1 MYPFERFTE
10 RAKKVLTLA
19 QEEAERSHHSY
30 IGTEHLL
37 LGLLREGEGLAA
49 KVLNNLGVE
58 IDKVRSTI
66 ESVLGRN
73 ERIIIQQ
80 IIPTSRVKKV
90 IEISFEEARRMGNN
104 YVGTEHLL
112 LGLLIEGEGIA
123 AHVLEDLGA
132 NLEKVRGEIEKLLH
146 EFGHRRGVEGGAE
159 EAVQDAAARPVLP
172 RPHRPRQQEL
182 ARPGDRPRD
191 GDRARHPDPEPA
203 HQEQPGTHR
212 RARRRQDGD
221 RRRARAADH
230 PREHARVADGQA
242 RAHARH
248 GRARRGHQVPRRVR
262 GAVEEDPRRDPR
274 SREVVLFIDELHTL
288 VGAGAAE
295 GAIDAANI
303 LKPALARGEIQCI
316 GATTL
321 NEYRKYIEKDAALE
335 RRFQPVFV
343 DEPTLAETIE
353 ILHGIRSL
361 YEKHHRVKITDDAL
375 KAAAELSVRYVSD
388 RSLPDKAIDLID
400 EACARVRMKLTTT
413 PEELRALQREIRELQ
428 TQKEEAIAEQDY
440 ETAANFRDKEKK
452 LKDKYVSLE
461 TKWRDELGATVP
473 DVTEEDIAEI
483 ISAWTGVPVSR
494 LVEEETSRLLRMEEE
509 IHKRLIGQD
518 DAVKVISQA
527 VRRARAGL
535 KDAKRP
541 IGSFMFLG
549 PTGVGK
555 TELSRALAEFL
566 FDNEDAIIRLDMSEF
581 MERHSTARLVGSPPG
596 YVGYDEG
603 GQLTEAVRR
612 RPYSVVLFDE
622 IEKAHPEVF
631 NMLLQIL
638 EDGRLS
644 DAKGKAVNFSNTIII
659 MTSNLGVHGLKLNM
673 SLGFQ
678 PAIPDERTSSSE
690 HGKMRDSIMDE
701 LKKQFRPE
709 FLNRVDAVVVFQRL
723 DHPQMR
729 QIVDLLLAKVAEHLA
744 AQELVFTVADD
755 AKDKLVEEGFD
766 KIYGARPLR
775 RVIQR
780 VIEDPLSE
788 ELLRLKHGP
797 GDHVMVEVVDG
808 EVKMRLVPKG
818 NRREK
823 KEKAEVAAGA
833 ASGPPSAPPAE

>member
-1 MYPFERFTE
+1 LYPFERFTE

-58 IDKVRSTI
+58 IGKVRQTI

-90 IEISFEEARRMGNN
+90 IEISFEEARRMGHN

-132 NLEKVRGEIEKLLH
+132 TLDKVRSEIERLLH
-146 EFGHRRGVEGGAE
+146 DSTVEDSEPTPKKPSKTPLLDQFGRDLTDMARKNMLDPVIGREMEIERVIQILSRRTKNNPALIGEPGVGKTAIAEGLAQQIVLGNVPESLMHKRVLTLDMGALVAGTKYRGEFE
-159 EAVQDAAARPVLP
+159 ERLKKILDEIRS
-172 RPHRPRQQEL
+172 
-182 ARPGDRPRD
+182 
-191 GDRARHPDPEPA
+191 
-203 HQEQPGTHR
+203 
-212 RARRRQDGD
+212 
-221 RRRARAADH
+221 
-230 PREHARVADGQA
+230 
-242 RAHARH
+242 
-248 GRARRGHQVPRRVR
+248 
-262 GAVEEDPRRDPR
+262 

-343 DEPTLAETIE
+343 DQPTTQETIE
-353 ILHGIRSL
+353 ILFGVKSL
-361 YEKHHRVKITDDAL
+361 YEKHHRVNITDTAVRS
-375 KAAAELSVRYVSD
+375 AAMLSDRYVSD
-388 RSLPDKAIDLID
+388 RALPDKAIDLID
-400 EACARVRMKLTTT
+400 EASARVRMKLTTT
-413 PEELRALQREIRELQ
+413 PDALKEM
-428 TQKEEAIAEQDY
+428 QKEIKRLQAEKEDAIGQQDY
-440 ETAANFRDKEKK
+440 ETAATIREKEKK
-452 LKDKYVSLE
+452 LRDGYSQQE
-461 TKWRDELGATVP
+461 AAWRDKLGETIP
-473 DVTEEDIAEI
+473 DVSEEDIATI
-483 ISAWTGVPVSR
+483 VASWTGVPVSR
-494 LVEEETSRLLRMEEE
+494 LVEEETARLLRMEDELHRR
-509 IHKRLIGQD
+509 IIGQD
-518 DAVKVISQA
+518 EAILTISQA

-535 KDAKRP
+535 KDPRRP
-541 IGSFMFLG
+541 IGSFIFLG

-555 TELSRALAEFL
+555 TELARALAEFM
-566 FDNEDAIIRLDMSEF
+566 FDSEDALIRLDMSEF
-581 MERHSTARLVGSPPG
+581 MERHTTARLVGSPPG

-612 RPYSVVLFDE
+612 RPYSVILLDE

-644 DAKGKAVNFSNTIII
+644 DAKGKVVNFANTLII
-659 MTSNLGVHGLKLNM
+659 MTSNLGIRDVNQAQT

-678 PAIPDERTSSSE
+678 TALASE
-690 HGKMRDSIMDE
+690 ESDVDRRHKIMKDKIDDE
-701 LKKQFRPE
+701 LKRMFRPE
-709 FLNRVDAVVVFQRL
+709 FLNRVDAIVTFKPLTPTQVR
-723 DHPQMR
+723 R
-729 QIVDLLLAKVAEHLA
+729 IVDLLLGRLQKRLTE
-744 AQELVFTVADD
+744 QEVTISVTDR
-755 AKDKLVEEGFD
+755 AKDRLAEEGFD
-766 KIYGARPLR
+766 RQFGARPLR
-775 RVIQR
+775 RVITSR
-780 VIEDPLSE
+780 IEDQLSE
-788 ELLRLKHGP
+788 ELLRGKFSR
-797 GDHVMVEVVDG
+797 GDSVEIDADPEGGFTFNVQP
-808 EVKMRLVPKG
+808 RQ
-818 NRREK
+818 
-823 KEKAEVAAGA
+823 KEPAG
-833 ASGPPSAPPAE
+833 SAPAGSGA